1 MALVV
6 NTNVTA
12 LRTRNA
18 LNRAT
23 DAAANAMQRMSTGY
37 KINSAGDDAAGFM
50 ISKGLQTQIS
60 GSDICVDNAQNAINI
75 LKTAEGTLD
84 TVQDNLLRMRDLCL
98 QSMNGGYSDT
108 EIKALSDEA
117 AARAQEIDRIA
128 KSSTFNN
135 FKIFDET
142 KTAAQSE
149 MLLQV
154 GTGAAVAT
162 NTISVENVFYGATLS
177 ALTGGDTG
185 LASSAVDF
193 VGKDRTGMETML
205 QQIDQAIQNASARRG
220 QIGVSINRLDSAI
233 DALTIQKENL
243 SSSYSSL
250 VDADI
255 AEESAEYTKQYIL
268 QQATTS
274 LLAQAN
280 QTPSLALS
288 LI

>member
-12 LRTRNA
+12 LKTRNA

-23 DAAANAMQRMSTGY
+23 DAAAKAMNRMSTGY

-50 ISKGLQTQIS
+50 ISKGLETQIS
-60 GSDICVDNAQNAINI
+60 GSDICVDNAQNGINI
-75 LKTAEGTLD
+75 LQTAEGTLG
-84 TVQDNLLRMRDLCL
+84 TIQDNLLRMRDLCL
-98 QSMNGGYSDT
+98 QAMNGGYSDT
-108 EIKALSDEA
+108 EIQALSDEA
-117 AARAQEIDRIA
+117 SARALEIDRIA
-128 KSSTFNN
+128 DSSKFNN
-135 FKIFDET
+135 FQIFDKT
-142 KTAAQSE
+142 KTADDSK

-154 GTGAAVAT
+154 GTSAAEAT
-162 NTISVENVFYGATLS
+162 NTIAIEDVFYGATLS
-177 ALTGGDTG
+177 CLTGDAAFSADALT
-185 LASSAVDF
+185 F
-193 VGKDRTGMETML
+193 VGKDRSEMESML
-205 QQIDQAIQNASARRG
+205 EKLDSAISNASARRG
-220 QIGVSINRLDSAI
+220 TIGVSINRLDSAI
-233 DALTIQKENL
+233 DALTVQKENL

-274 LLAQAN
+274 LLTQAN

-288 LI
+288 LV

>member
-18 LNRAT
+18 LNAAT
-23 DAAANAMQRMSTGY
+23 NGASQAMHRMSTGY
-37 KINSAGDDAAGFM
+37 KINSAGDNAAGFM

-60 GSDICVDNAQNAINI
+60 GSDICVDNAQNGINI
-75 LKTAEGTLD
+75 LQTAEGTLD
-84 TVQDNLLRMRDLCL
+84 TIQDNLLRMRDLCL
-98 QSMNGGYSDT
+98 QSMNGGYSQT
-108 EIKALSDEA
+108 EIQALSDEA
-117 AARAQEIDRIA
+117 AARALEIDRIA
-128 KSSTFNN
+128 DSSKFNN
-135 FKIFDET
+135 FQIFDKT
-142 KTAAQSE
+142 KTATASK

-154 GTGAAVAT
+154 GTGAAEAT
-162 NTISVENVFYGATLS
+162 NTIGIENVFYGATLS
-177 ALTGGDTG
+177 CLTGDTSFGSTALTF
-185 LASSAVDF
+185 A
-193 VGKDRTGMETML
+193 GKDRAGMEEILTKL
-205 QQIDQAIQNASARRG
+205 DTAIQNASARRG
-220 QIGVSINRLDSAI
+220 QIGVSINRLESAI
-233 DALTIQKENL
+233 DAQTVQKENL
-243 SSSYSSL
+243 TSSYSSL

>member
-12 LRTRNA
+12 LKTRNA

-23 DAAANAMQRMSTGY
+23 SAAEKAMNRMSTGY

-50 ISKGLQTQIS
+50 ISKGLETQIS
-60 GSDICVDNAQNAINI
+60 GSDICVDNAQNGINI
-75 LKTAEGTLD
+75 LQTAEGTLG
-84 TVQDNLLRMRDLCL
+84 TIQDNLLRMRDLCL
-98 QSMNGGYSDT
+98 QAMNGGYSDS
-108 EIKALSDEA
+108 EIQALSDEA

-128 KSSTFNN
+128 DSSKFNN
-135 FKIFDET
+135 FQIFDKT
-142 KTAAQSE
+142 KTADVSK

-154 GTGAAVAT
+154 GTSAEEAT
-162 NTISVENVFYGATLS
+162 NTISIEDVFYGATLS
-177 ALTGGDTG
+177 CLTGDTTF
-185 LASSAVDF
+185 SADSLSF
-193 VGKDRTGMETML
+193 VGKDRSEMESML
-205 QQIDQAIQNASARRG
+205 DKLDTAIDNASARRG
-220 QIGVSINRLDSAI
+220 TIGVSINRLDSAI
-233 DALTIQKENL
+233 DALTVQKENL

-274 LLAQAN
+274 LLTQAN

>member
-23 DAAANAMQRMSTGY
+23 DGAANAMHRMSTGY
-37 KINSAGDDAAGFM
+37 KINSAGDNAAGFM
-50 ISKGLQTQIS
+50 ISKGLETQIS

-84 TVQDNLLRMRDLCL
+84 TIQDNLLRMRDLCL

-117 AARAQEIDRIA
+117 YARALEIDRIA
-128 KSSTFNN
+128 DSSKFNN
-135 FKIFDET
+135 FQIFDKT
-142 KTAAQSE
+142 KTADASK

-154 GTGAAVAT
+154 GTGAAEAT
-162 NTISVENVFYGATLS
+162 NTIAVEDVFYGSTLS
-177 ALTGGDTG
+177 CLTGD
-185 LASSAVDF
+185 LAAADLTF
-193 VGKDRTGMETML
+193 VGKDRAGMEEL
-205 QQIDQAIQNASARRG
+205 LGKLDAAIQNASSRRG
-220 QIGVSINRLDSAI
+220 TIGVSINRLESAI
-233 DALTIQKENL
+233 DALTVQKENL
-243 SSSYSSL
+243 TSSHSSL